1 MNFLRG
7 LLAARS
13 HLAILV
19 GTVAA
24 LLTIRLATRVVR
36 LTTPAHY
43 PSAVTWEREFPLRQ
57 PRPLTSAELAQ
68 ARHAWSYFTSNTDP
82 RTGLTSSVAG
92 YPSTTLWELGSQ
104 LLATLA
110 AEDLRIISS
119 REATRLL
126 SSALGSLAA
135 VELVEGLLPNKAY
148 HTQTLRM
155 VSYDNVPVDGGVGWS
170 ALDIGRLAVSLSA
183 IEHRHAELASLV
195 RRAVARW
202 NLFALSDGTAM
213 FGATRR
219 TDGVLERL
227 QEGRFGYEQ
236 YAAKG
241 LLAFGVPVGLALDYS
256 AHAVYADVQ
265 GDTVACDDRV
275 AEAHGGTPA
284 PVLSEPWVLDGVEHG
299 LDAVTLPHARAVLA
313 AQQRRFAAT
322 GKLTAV
328 SEDHLDRPPWFA
340 YSAVLG
346 GTARWIA
353 FTSDGR
359 PAPQDL
365 TFSTKAAIG
374 WWALFGGDYPDRLYA
389 TAAELVDPRHGF
401 WAGRYDATNA
411 VNRVFS
417 LNTNGIVLEA
427 LAYRARG
434 PVFRR
439 ARSSDAAETNHW

>member
-1 MNFLRG
+1 MTFLRG

-13 HLAILV
+13 HIAILV
-19 GTVAA
+19 GIVAA
-24 LLTIRLATRVVR
+24 LVTIRLATRVVR
-36 LTTPAHY
+36 LSTPARY
-43 PSAVTWEREFPLRQ
+43 PSAATWERELPLRQ
-57 PRPLTSAELAQ
+57 PRPLTSAELAR
-68 ARHAWSYFTSNTDP
+68 AHDAWSYFRHNTDA

-92 YPSTTLWELGSQ
+92 YPSITIWDLGSQ

-110 AEDLRIISS
+110 AEDLRLISS
-119 REATRLL
+119 RDAIRLL
-126 SSALGSLAA
+126 TAALDSLAT

-148 HTQTLRM
+148 HTHTLQM
-155 VSYDNVPVDGGVGWS
+155 VSYDNVPVKGGVGWS
-170 ALDIGRLAVSLSA
+170 ALDIGRLAVSLTA
-183 IEHRHAELASLV
+183 VEHRHAELASRV
-195 RRAVARW
+195 RRAIARW
-202 NLFALSDGTAM
+202 DMFALSDGTAM
-213 FGATRR
+213 VGATRR
-219 TDGVLERL
+219 PGGTLEKL

-256 AHAVYADVQ
+256 AHAVYAEVQ

-275 AEAHGGTPA
+275 PEAHGGTPA
-284 PVLSEPWVLDGVEHG
+284 PVLSEPWVLDGLEHG
-299 LDAVTLPHARAVLA
+299 LDALTLPHARAVLA

-346 GTARWIA
+346 GTDRWIA
-353 FTSDGR
+353 FWSNGR
-359 PAPQDL
+359 RAPQDL

-389 TAAELVDPRHGF
+389 AAAELVDPGHGF
-401 WAGRYDATNA
+401 WAGRYDATGA
-411 VNRVFS
+411 LNRVLT
-417 LNTNGIVLEA
+417 LNTNAVVLEA

-434 PVFRR
+434 PVLRP
-439 ARSSDAAETNHW
+439 ARSVDAAEARR

>member
-13 HLAILV
+13 HLAILL
-19 GTVAA
+19 GIVAA
-24 LLTIRLATRVVR
+24 LLTIRLATRVVH
-36 LTTPAHY
+36 LTSPAHY
-43 PSAVTWEREFPLRQ
+43 PSAMTWERELPLRQ
-57 PRPLTSAELAQ
+57 PRPLTNAELALTSD
-68 ARHAWSYFTSNTDP
+68 AWSYFVHNTDA

-92 YPSTTLWELGSQ
+92 YPSTTIWDLGSQ
-104 LLATLA
+104 FLATLA
-110 AEDLRIISS
+110 AEDLRLISS
-119 REATRLL
+119 RDATRLL
-126 SSALGSLAA
+126 TSALESLAA
-135 VELVEGLLPNKAY
+135 VELVDGLLPNKAY

-155 VSYDNVPVDGGVGWS
+155 VNYDNVPVNGGIGWS
-170 ALDIGRLAVSLSA
+170 ALDIGRLAVSLTA
-183 IEHRHAELASLV
+183 VEHRHPELASLV

-202 NLFALSDGTAM
+202 DLFSLSDGTAM
-213 FGATRR
+213 VGATRR
-219 TDGVLERL
+219 ADGSLEKL

-275 AEAHGGTPA
+275 SEAYGGTPA
-284 PVLSEPWVLDGVEHG
+284 PVLSEPWVLDGLEHG
-299 LDAVTLPHARAVLA
+299 LDALTLPHARAVLA

-340 YSAVLG
+340 YSAVVG
-346 GTARWIA
+346 GTDRWIA
-353 FTSDGR
+353 FWSNGR
-359 PAPQDL
+359 RAPQDL

-374 WWALFGGDYPDRLYA
+374 WWALFGGEYPDRLY
-389 TAAELVDPRHGF
+389 TAAVQLVDPGRGL
-401 WAGRYDATNA
+401 WAGRYDATGA
-411 VNRVFS
+411 VNRVLT
-417 LNTNGIVLEA
+417 LNTNAVVLEA

-434 PVFRR
+434 PVLGPARAFDAPEARR
-439 ARSSDAAETNHW
+439 

>member
-1 MNFLRG
+1 MTFLRG

-13 HLAILV
+13 HIAVLV
-19 GTVAA
+19 GIATA
-24 LLTIRLATRVVR
+24 LVTIRLATRVVH
-36 LTTPAHY
+36 LSSPAHY
-43 PSAVTWEREFPLRQ
+43 PSATTWEREFPLRQ

-68 ARHAWSYFTSNTDP
+68 AREAWSYFTYNTDA
-82 RTGLTSSVAG
+82 RTGVTSSVAG
-92 YPSTTLWELGSQ
+92 YPSTTLWDLGSQ
-104 LLATLA
+104 LMATLA
-110 AEDLRIISS
+110 AEDLRLIS
-119 REATRLL
+119 APDAARLL
-126 SSALGSLAA
+126 SAALESLSAF
-135 VELVEGLLPNKAY
+135 ELVEGLLPNKAY
-148 HTQTLRM
+148 HTQTLQM
-155 VSYDNVPVDGGVGWS
+155 VSYDNVPVSGGVGWS
-170 ALDIGRLAVSLSA
+170 ALDIGRLAVSLTA
-183 IEHRHAELASLV
+183 VEHGHPELASLV

-202 NLFALSDGTAM
+202 NLFALSDGAAM

-219 TDGVLERL
+219 ADGTLEKL

-275 AEAHGGTPA
+275 PEAHGGTPA
-284 PVLSEPWVLDGVEHG
+284 PVLSEPWVLDGLEHG
-299 LDAVTLPHARAVLA
+299 LDALTLPHARAVLA

-353 FTSDGR
+353 FSSSGR

-374 WWALFGGDYPDRLYA
+374 WWALFGGDYPDRLYTA
-389 TAAELVDPRHGF
+389 AAELVDPGHGF
-401 WAGRYDATNA
+401 WAGRYDATGA
-411 VNRVFS
+411 VNRVLS
-417 LNTNGIVLEA
+417 LNTNAVVLEA

-439 ARSSDAAETNHW
+439 ARGLDPAEASRW